1 MDLLSCSQ
9 AFCYNHLHMVEDLH
23 VNEVKWLLYSS
34 HTHICWY
41 TVLQEPQN
49 GSGLLPVHSDS
60 DAINSSSDAVTPA
73 PDSPYA
79 DLGEVEPVN
88 LISFAYQ
95 IASGMVM
102 EPQLK
107 WC

>member
-1 MDLLSCSQ
+1 
-9 AFCYNHLHMVEDLH
+9 MVEDLL
-23 VNEVKWLLYSS
+23 VNEVKWSYRS

-49 GSGLLPVHSDS
+49 SSGLLPVHSDS
-60 DAINSSSDAVTPA
+60 DAINSSSDAVTPP
-73 PDSPYA
+73 PDSLYA

-95 IASGMVM
+95 IAPGMIM